1 MFEGRNH
8 WTTTTHRNT
17 GFVRKEY
24 EEPLTYASLSQ
35 FREFITFPCQ
45 REIANIAREGEVTT
59 TTRLARF
66 RFLGGAGGRPAEG
79 FPVGGGAAANEEVA
93 ERRRAGRRDPV
104 LVTQELPAARALHLP
119 LVVVH
124 HHLRLRAL
132 GPRHHRSRVDR
143 RHPPRRP
150 LHEPLRHD
158 KIVR

>member
-1 MFEGRNH
+1 LF
-8 WTTTTHRNT
+8 
-17 GFVRKEY
+17 
-24 EEPLTYASLSQ
+24 
-35 FREFITFPCQ
+35 
-45 REIANIAREGEVTT
+45 EGEVTT

-66 RFLGGAGGRPAEG
+66 RFLSGAGGRPAEG
-79 FPVGGGAAANEEVA
+79 FPVGGGAAAHEEVA

-104 LVTQELPAARALHLP
+104 LVAQELPAARALHLP

-150 LHEPLRHD
+150 LHEPLRHQQNREVV
-158 KIVR
+158 ITN